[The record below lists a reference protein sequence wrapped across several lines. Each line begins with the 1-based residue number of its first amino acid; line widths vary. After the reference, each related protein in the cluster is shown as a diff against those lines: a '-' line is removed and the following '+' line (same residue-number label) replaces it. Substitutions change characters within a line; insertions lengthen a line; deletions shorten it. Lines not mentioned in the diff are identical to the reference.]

1 MNRRGLFFLAGSLVC
16 FALLPV
22 GLPEHRRIA
31 VIVGCVYAVLGILS
45 LLDGR
50 GRGRRRPD

>member
-16 FALLPV
+16 FALLPI

-31 VIVGCVYAVLGILS
+31 VVVGCVYALLGVLS

-50 GRGRRRPD
+50 FRGRRR